1 MFNFP
6 NQISDSETKELFDI
20 LYKKN
25 MSNNSSYFH
34 FNMKELSSV
43 SKEKC
48 LDKFKQNIAQYNNII
63 ANLSAND
70 NVKKSNRKTIKKIL
84 IDYEEIV
91 NSINVYKAVGK
102 DIPYVYEYLL
112 KKLIRQIIRDNISS
126 TAMATID
133 ILNNDIEINDINNS
147 EKHYKLIKFIQKF
160 QLLYPEKYKKYTAS
174 LIISNNWK
182 DILFQSTFK
191 QWTSCTNILNSSVDK
206 FLSYTP
212 YEEILNQDMIA
223 YLVLDNDMYDINYVM
238 DDIGPRKFE

>member
-6 NQISDSETKELFDI
+6 NQISDSETKELFDV
-20 LYKKN
+20 LYKKD
-25 MSNNSSYFH
+25 MANNSLYFH
-34 FNMKELSSV
+34 FNIKELASL

-63 ANLSAND
+63 TNLPGKNI
-70 NVKKSNRKTIKKIL
+70 VKNSSRKIIKKIL

-91 NSINVYKAVGK
+91 NSINVYKAAGK

-112 KKLIRQIIRDNISS
+112 KKLVRQIVYDNISS
-126 TAMATID
+126 TAITTID
-133 ILNNDIEINDINNS
+133 ILNNEIEINDINYN

-160 QLLYPEKYKKYTAS
+160 QLLYPEKYKKCNVS

-212 YEEILNQDMIA
+212 YEEILNGDMIA
-223 YLVLDNDMYDINYVM
+223 YLVIDNDKYDINHVM
-238 DDIGPRKFE
+238 NDIGPRKFK

>member
-126 TAMATID
+126 TAVAIID

-160 QLLYPEKYKKYTAS
+160 QLLYPEKYKKHTAS

>member
-160 QLLYPEKYKKYTAS
+160 QLLYPEKYKKHTAS
-174 LIISNNWK
+174 LIISTNWK

>member
-126 TAMATID
+126 TAVAIID

-160 QLLYPEKYKKYTAS
+160 QLLYPEKYKKHTAS

-212 YEEILNQDMIA
+212 YEEILNQDMIV

>member
-43 SKEKC
+43 SKEKS

-160 QLLYPEKYKKYTAS
+160 QLLYPEKYKKHTAS

>member
-147 EKHYKLIKFIQKF
+147 EKHYKLIKFF
-160 QLLYPEKYKKYTAS
+160 EKYKKHTAS